1 MTEMQHVG
9 TIWLKWGRLSGLDE
23 PLKERAIMVWLRAV
37 TPGHIRPYLAAMNA
51 PRIIVNTVSWTGLEN
66 FFLWKVRQQG
76 NSICLLWVIHKSL
89 WDSKASDNLKRKW
102 KKKVVLGNGPSY
114 LSRNPSASMVNRIEN
129 LLSTVNIGRLSKEY
143 LILSSGPNIWCHW
156 ISSTRSVYKLTSAF

>member
-1 MTEMQHVG
+1 MTERQHVG
-9 TIWLKWGRLSGLDE
+9 TIWLKWGRISGLDE
-23 PLKERAIMVWLRAV
+23 PLKGRAIMVWLKAV
-37 TPGHIRPYLAAMNA
+37 TPGHIRTYLAAMNA

-66 FFLWKVRQQG
+66 FFLWEVRQQG

-89 WDSKASDNLKRKW
+89 WVFETAQCLTIFFL
-102 KKKVVLGNGPSY
+102 KKVVLGHGPSY

-143 LILSSGPNIWCHW
+143 LILSCGPNIWCHW
-156 ISSTRSVYKLTSAF
+156 ISSN